1 MHAAIGR
8 LYYLCGCCTLTI
20 CAERPHRLDQEER
33 VGVCLWSRPKVQED
47 ANKNYVTR
55 LALYCM

>member
-47 ANKNYVTR
+47 ANKNYCTVV
-55 LALYCM
+55 LF